1 MRTPFSHT
9 LADYFPKNITPKSH
23 SATVY
28 NLKSRISVW
37 CAVLSILSR
46 WGFWHP
52 MDYEIEN
59 LSSPILHTY
68 SVCNRKVALKSHI
81 EWREGPEA
89 HSCHSSIAMK
99 EHHWQ
104 GRVENLSW
112 QPFNFLVKVRFWFLG
127 GMVLSNNLYCFW
139 LWHLWEILTCPS
151 FTHAYIWNRDQKKKT
166 PLFRTAQPSQ
176 PNSYGCH
183 FGDLQIVLSMEQ
195 SQAFLSQACSSID
208 KVISSKFSR
217 ILGYLPPETFM
228 GKLK

>member
-46 WGFWHP
+46 LWNRKF
-52 MDYEIEN
+52 IF
-59 LSSPILHTY
+59 PILHIY
-68 SVCNRKVALKSHI
+68 SVYYRKVALKSHI

-139 LWHLWEILTCPS
+139 LWHLWEILVHYS
-151 FTHAYIWNRDQKKKT
+151 HMHISEIEIRKKT
-166 PLFRTAQPSQ
+166 PLFRTAQLSQ

-183 FGDLQIVLSMEQ
+183 FGDLQIALSMEQ
-195 SQAFLSQACSSID
+195 SQAFLGQACSSID

-228 GKLK
+228 WKLK